1 MEDSILS
8 RIRMITKYRD
18 LLRIIVV
25 SNLKEKYMGSVLGY
39 FWSLLEPL
47 LTMLVYLFVFS
58 IVVRFKVENYPVF
71 LLTGILSWNFF
82 QMSTTTAVSSLT
94 RNYNLIRKVKMPR
107 EIFPLA
113 DVISRMIEFIL
124 SLAVLFIFIIYYKI
138 NLTGNLVFFPCIL
151 ILQFFFIYGINLFL
165 SNLNVLFRDVQ
176 RLQSVFMRF
185 WFYATPVIYPAAK
198 VPESIRDIYMLNPM
212 AVVVESYRA
221 VLLGNSFPDF
231 HYIIEAVAITALIY
245 FSGIYFFIKNERVML
260 KFI

>member
-1 MEDSILS
+1 MEDRIFHRIKMMS
-8 RIRMITKYRD
+8 RYRD

-47 LTMLVYLFVFS
+47 LTMLIYLFVFS

-71 LLTGILSWNFF
+71 LLTGILAWNFL

-107 EIFPLA
+107 ELFPLA
-113 DVISRMIEFIL
+113 DVLSRMIEYIL
-124 SLAVLFIFIIYYKI
+124 SLAILLVFIIYYKI
-138 NLTGNLVFFPCIL
+138 HLTANIIFFPL
-151 ILQFFFIYGINLFL
+151 VLVLHFFFIYGLNLFI

-185 WFYATPVIYPAAK
+185 WFYATPVIYPSSK
-198 VPESIRDIYMLNPM
+198 VPESIRDYYMLNPM
-212 AVVVESYRA
+212 AVIIESYRA
-221 VLLGNSFPDF
+221 VLLGKPFP
-231 HYIIEAVAITALIY
+231 HAIYIVFAFFMVGAIYIFGLL
-245 FSGIYFFIKNERVML
+245 FFLKNERLML